1 MKRGQGNQKA
11 SWRKSKTRPL
21 PVGSEEFGGRGRE
34 RRKLLFRVS
43 MTTTIAIALSIAL
56 AVALMKRPD
65 KDVPLIVAA
74 VTSSYERGVGDPLYT
89 PPNPFALEDVKLLNA
104 WFGEGEMDSS
114 QNVKFVGKMRD
125 RTGHLSKSTNRLISS
140 LTEPLKDVVA
150 GGPNGDMI
158 ALFVSAH
165 GFVDDGVPY
174 FAVGDSVPFRNDDK
188 KQDGASRTWVSV
200 AEFRDAIV
208 SALEQRSSS
217 GARVVLF
224 LDASRAAPQWDWG
237 RFSDQFSDACE
248 QVLGTDQS
256 QIAVVLSSS
265 AGERSWWDPRAGN
278 SLFTLALVEALT
290 GRIDTNDET
299 TLTLG
304 EIIQHVEVK
313 VGQRARSIW
322 DAKQTPR
329 LLNASAVDWEFISE
343 PGDVTSPAIPSVN
356 VDQLRED
363 FSSVDRLWA
372 RHGELSGR
380 THPPLAFDPLGWST
394 LEKKLAR
401 LDALL
406 LAGEGYRAE
415 FQRLRD
421 ECATDI
427 SGFEAG
433 PVSSPSPGTLPELA
447 LRDYFD
453 SPDEYSP
460 ELKETIQA
468 WREKPEIAAVQVPVT
483 ESQAT
488 RFLTA
493 WLEDQRFAPE
503 SVALATQLL
512 EDKRLVTA
520 EQGAGLIESHLLRLL
535 SAKDLAHLDGGVIA
549 TILQSNALS
558 RQAVCAPDLRASF
571 WIRDRLTQV
580 NAARL
585 SDVDRMLSRDA
596 SQQSV
601 GKDEWENRTRDRLEA
616 LIDSAD
622 KISAAYRLRDEMLHG
637 IPRIAETLMN
647 DLAAFRER
655 ETEFDDRSP
664 LVLAE
669 AIESLSQLN
678 EQLQLPEPGDVEPI
692 EASQRR
698 LLESSQTAL
707 AAFRKL
713 RKRMSQRYEDV
724 SREDAEDARSLRRNL
739 ALLVGSGTDDA
750 QQRQWVHNRY
760 CDLLD
765 RPDYS
770 DDFDPQKLTSQRPVA
785 AEIDL
790 SMTTIDGRHVW
801 DHWLSA
807 TAGLSPDLVGA
818 VTPAEQTDDR
828 QERSSSSQMLAEAG
842 NDLRRHAQSLAEGRL
857 PKGVLV
863 HEVMDEPIAESKSG
877 AAVTEIRRRLAQW
890 DTFLRS
896 RTMLFS
902 NSPKQL
908 TPIGQGRFA
917 LDRQL
922 FFYDHA
928 ARTMEEFWGRARP
941 RDNTPFILA
950 SAQRLLATKKGNPF
964 FSKLPAN
971 VDGLDLSK
979 SYLDASQS
987 ISLSSTLL
995 PQPQQALREGTL
1007 GQFVAGKKIEFTAT
1021 RPGIVPSGLASVW
1034 SDDESVVVPLGA
1046 KTENEV
1052 RLSLTVPKTLDNVDA
1067 FRPNLFF
1074 RGLRREGSLRITKV
1088 GEAEKSVF
1096 RLPSYGTPE
1105 VNVVRENKEPER
1117 VLLVL
1122 DCSKSME
1129 SLIGGRSQLDE
1140 ARKAINEFLSELVGS
1155 DVEVGLILFGHRY
1168 GFVQTKKADG
1178 TWEVKSTDIF
1188 KDRKHTARVL
1198 KWDDGQTVTLRPI
1211 VPDEEVT
1218 QNPNFNVEN
1227 VLGIAPLT
1235 NRRIQT
1241 FTDELAKAGPVG
1253 VTPTWQALI
1262 QAYTGELRSKKGHVI
1277 LLTDGEP
1284 KLISFASA
1292 PVSAPSGKAVDL
1304 IRSRKDIRLTV
1315 VEYRFGRDNGALQ
1328 RKLKGLAEFETAA
1341 DGDDLLR
1348 ILKNATQQP
1357 EVVWQLDR
1365 EDVSKPAK
1373 FGSFAPMDEWP
1384 PRGIRI
1390 GSGQPVQP
1398 AKAFSVRASV
1408 PDSRESIDARS
1419 NVEVEGGERFLMTL
1433 RGRRLVH
1440 RPYNYKNSLLSQRL
1454 NLDKVDQSRF
1464 QVHAGPEKQRLN
1476 RELTMRLAI
1485 ESANGDRASGE
1496 FTPRPSDIWVEITG
1510 FNERSRRF
1518 GQKTYQFSLPEF
1530 KVREPIPILLC
1541 RIADFPDKFDTTEV
1555 RAWMRFGKESL
1566 PGTEIPQEKGPF
1578 TLPEVP
1584 GVTFRVERSTLPNDQ
1599 IRISVVEQYSAEQE
1613 PGSLRVISKPLPL
1626 QASTELF
1633 EKDRLVRREFDFDA
1647 NTGGIVLTATT
1658 REAIQSA
1665 STLSAFGKVFLPTDS
1680 R

>member
-1 MKRGQGNQKA
+1 MRRGQGNQKA

-21 PVGSEEFGGRGRE
+21 PVGSEEFGGAGRE

-74 VTSSYERGVGDPLYT
+74 VTSSYERGAGDPLYS
-89 PPNPFALEDVKLLNA
+89 PPNPFALEDVKLLEA
-104 WFGEGEMDSS
+104 WFGEGEMDNA
-114 QNVKFVGKMRD
+114 QNVKFVGKRRD
-125 RTGHLSKSTNRLISS
+125 RTGHLSKTTNRLISS
-140 LTEPLKDVVA
+140 LTEPLKDVVP

-158 ALFVSAH
+158 AMFVSAH
-165 GFVDDGVPY
+165 GFVDQGVPY
-174 FAVGDSVPFRNDDK
+174 FAVGDSVPFRTDEDEK
-188 KQDGASRTWVSV
+188 LGDASRTWISV
-200 AEFRDAIV
+200 GEFRDAIV
-208 SALEQRSSS
+208 SALEQRSS
-217 GARVVLF
+217 GNARVVLF
-224 LDASRAAPQWDWG
+224 IDASRAAPQWDWG
-237 RFSDQFSDACE
+237 RFSDQFSDSCE
-248 QVLGTDQS
+248 QVLGTKQS

-265 AGERSWWDPRAGN
+265 SGERSWWDPRAGN

-290 GRIDTNDET
+290 RRIDTDNQT

-304 EIIQHVEVK
+304 EIIEHVELK

-329 LLNASAVDWEFISE
+329 LLNPLAKDWEFISE
-343 PGDVTSPAIPSVN
+343 PADVTGPQIPSVN

-363 FSSVDRLWA
+363 FASVDRLWM
-372 RHGELSGR
+372 RHSELSGR
-380 THPPLAFDPLGWST
+380 MHPPLAFDPLGWST

-421 ECATDI
+421 ECATDV
-427 SGFEAG
+427 STFEAG
-433 PVSSPSPGTLPELA
+433 PASLPSSGTLPELA
-447 LRDYFD
+447 LRDYF
-453 SPDEYSP
+453 SPPDEFSA
-460 ELKETIQA
+460 EQNETIAA
-468 WREKPEIAAVQVPVT
+468 WQKKPEIAAVQVPFT

-488 RFLTA
+488 RFLSA
-493 WLEDQRFAPE
+493 WLEDQGFNPE
-503 SVALATQLL
+503 SVALAAQLL
-512 EDKRLVTA
+512 EEKSLVTA
-520 EQGAGLIESHLLRLL
+520 DRSAGLIESHLLRLL
-535 SAKDLAHLDGGVIA
+535 SSEDLSHLDGGMIG
-549 TILQSNALS
+549 TILKSNALS
-558 RQAVCAPDLRASF
+558 RRAICPPDLRASF
-571 WIRDRLTQV
+571 WIRDRLTQL

-585 SDVDRMLSRDA
+585 TNVDRMLSRDA

-601 GKDEWENRTRDRLEA
+601 GKDEWENQTRDQLET
-616 LIDSAD
+616 LIDSSEQV
-622 KISAAYRLRDEMLHG
+622 SAAYRLRDEMLHG
-637 IPRIAETLMN
+637 VPRIAETLMN
-647 DLAAFRER
+647 DLAAFHER

-664 LVLAE
+664 LVIGE
-669 AIESLSQLN
+669 AIESLAELIR
-678 EQLQLPEPGDVEPI
+678 ELQLPEPGEIEPI
-692 EASQRR
+692 EAQQRR
-698 LLESSQTAL
+698 VIESSQTAL

-724 SREDAEDARSLRRNL
+724 AREDAEDARSLRRNL
-739 ALLVGSGTDDA
+739 SLLIGSGTDDA

-770 DDFDPQKLTSQRPVA
+770 DDFDPQKLQNQRLDA
-785 AEIDL
+785 AKIDL
-790 SMTTIDGRHVW
+790 AKTTINGQHVW

-807 TAGLSPDLVGA
+807 TAALSPDISPVA
-818 VTPAEQTDDR
+818 DSDSKDED
-828 QERSSSSQMLAEAG
+828 QEASSAQQLGDAG
-842 NDLRRHAQSLAEGRL
+842 NRLRNHARSLAEGRL
-857 PKGVLV
+857 SERVPV
-863 HEVMDEPIAESKSG
+863 HDAMEQPIAESDSG
-877 AAVTEIRRRLAQW
+877 AEVSEIRRRLAQW

-896 RTMLFS
+896 RTVLFS

-908 TPIGQGRFA
+908 KPIGQGRFA

-941 RDNTPFILA
+941 RDNTPFFLS
-950 SAQRLLATKKGNPF
+950 SAQTLLATKKGNPF
-964 FSKLPAN
+964 FSKLPAKIH
-971 VDGLDLSK
+971 GRDLSQWHF
-979 SYLDASQS
+979 DASQNV
-987 ISLSSTLL
+987 SLFSTLL
-995 PQPQQALREGTL
+995 PQPQEALREGTL
-1007 GQFVAGKKIEFTAT
+1007 GQFVAGKQIEFTAA
-1021 RPGIVPSGLASVW
+1021 RPSIVPAGLASVW

-1052 RLSLTVPKTLDNVDA
+1052 RLSLTVPKTLDHVDA

-1129 SLIGGRSQLDE
+1129 NLIGGRSQLDE

-1168 GFVQTKKADG
+1168 GFVQTKKSDG

-1211 VPDEEVT
+1211 VPDEKVT

-1253 VTPTWQALI
+1253 VTPTWEALI

-1315 VEYRFGRDNGALQ
+1315 VEYRFGRGNGSLQ
-1328 RKLKGLAEFETAA
+1328 RKLKGLAEFESAA

-1373 FGSFAPMDEWP
+1373 FGSFASMDEWP

-1390 GSGQPVQP
+1390 SSGQPVQP

-1408 PDSRESIDARS
+1408 PDSRESIDTRS
-1419 NVEVEGGERFLMTL
+1419 KVEVEGGERFLMSL
-1433 RGRRLVH
+1433 RGRRLEH
-1440 RPYNYKNSLLSQRL
+1440 RPYNYDNSLLSQRL

-1476 RELTMRLAI
+1476 RELIMRLAI
-1485 ESANGDRASGE
+1485 ESASGDRASGE

-1530 KVREPIPILLC
+1530 KVREPIPILRC

-1555 RAWMRFGKESL
+1555 RAWMRFGKEML
-1566 PGTEIPQEKGPF
+1566 PGTEIPQNKGPF
-1578 TLPEVP
+1578 TLDELP
-1584 GVTFRVERSTLPNDQ
+1584 GVSFRVEQKKLPNDR
-1599 IRISVVEQYSAEQE
+1599 IRISVVEQYTGDRE
-1613 PGSLRVISKPLPL
+1613 PGSLRVLSKPLPL

-1633 EKDRLVRREFDFDA
+1633 AKDRLVRREFDFDA
-1647 NTGGIVLTATT
+1647 KTSGIVLTATT